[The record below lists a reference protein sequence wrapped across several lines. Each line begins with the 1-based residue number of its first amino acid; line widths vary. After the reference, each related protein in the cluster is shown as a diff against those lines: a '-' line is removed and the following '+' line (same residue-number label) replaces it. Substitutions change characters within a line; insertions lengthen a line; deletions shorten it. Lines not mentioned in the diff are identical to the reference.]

1 MQTSVLAWLSVVSLA
16 GISYVLAAEDAKS
29 AEKPV
34 PAVLNYTMKS
44 LAGEDVKLSQFQG
57 KVILIINTAS
67 ECGFTPQYEGLQA
80 LYTKY
85 KDKGL
90 VLLGFPAN
98 DFGQQEPGT
107 DSQIATFCKENY
119 GVRFPMFSKISVLGN
134 TKAPLYQYLTDAR
147 NDPTKLGE
155 VQWNFEKF
163 LISKDGKIVN
173 RWRSATT
180 PQSDEVVKAIEAE
193 LAK

>member
-1 MQTSVLAWLSVVSLA
+1 MRTSVLAWLSVVSLA
-16 GISYVLAAEDAKS
+16 GISYVLAEDSKPTD
-29 AEKPV
+29 KPV
-34 PAVLNYTMKS
+34 PAVLSYTMKS

-119 GVRFPMFSKISVLGN
+119 GVTFPIFRRSQSWATPKPRFIS
-134 TKAPLYQYLTDAR
+134 T
-147 NDPTKLGE
+147 
-155 VQWNFEKF
+155 
-163 LISKDGKIVN
+163 
-173 RWRSATT
+173 
-180 PQSDEVVKAIEAE
+180 
-193 LAK
+193 

>member
-16 GISYVLAAEDAKS
+16 GISYVLAAEDT
-29 AEKPV
+29 KPADKPA

-107 DSQIATFCKENY
+107 DSEIATFCKENY
-119 GVRFPMFSKISVLGN
+119 GVTFPMFSKISVLGN
-134 TKAPLYQYLTDAR
+134 TKAPLYQYLTDTR

-180 PQSDEVVKAIEAE
+180 PRSDEVVKAIEAE